1 MFLSTVEFLLRWV
14 DSKPEKNLKGKVM
27 LIFGV
32 ALLGLSLLAGL
43 ILGQMLGSWMGLTAN
58 VGGVGI
64 AMLLLIFFTHL
75 EPVKQQLSKS
85 AASGILFWNAMYLPI
100 VVAMAAKQNVLA
112 ALDGGWLALTA
123 GLGAVGISFLL
134 VPLD

>member
-1 MFLSTVEFLLRWV
+1 M
-14 DSKPEKNLKGKVM
+14 
-27 LIFGV
+27 
-32 ALLGLSLLAGL
+32 LGLCLLTGL

-64 AMLLLIFFTHL
+64 AMLLLIFLTHL
-75 EPVKQQLSKS
+75 KRVKQQLNLD
-85 AASGILFWNAMYLPI
+85 AASGIHFWNAMYLPI

-123 GLGAVGISFLL
+123 GLGAVTISFLL
-134 VPLD
+134 MPLLSGPEETANHD

>member
-1 MFLSTVEFLLRWV
+1 
-14 DSKPEKNLKGKVM
+14 M

-32 ALLGLSLLAGL
+32 ALLGICLLTGL

-64 AMLLLIFFTHL
+64 AMLLLIFLTHL
-75 EPVKQQLSKS
+75 EPIKQQLSKD
-85 AASGILFWNAMYLPI
+85 AASGIQFWNAMYLPI

-134 VPLD
+134 VPLLSGPEKITGHD